1 MMGSLDER
9 CFKDAL
15 YDEFSRIGKALS
27 SGRRLEMLDVLARGE
42 HTVAEVASAT
52 GVSEANASQHL
63 QTLRQARLVEG
74 RKEGKYVY
82 YSLADERVFR
92 LWRALREVGEQ
103 QLAEVDRI
111 VDEYRR
117 SSDDLEPVG
126 MEELLERMRNGEAE
140 AIDVRPEEEYREGH
154 IAGARSVPV
163 DELAARAEELPSDVE
178 VVAYCRGPYC
188 VLSDEAVDTLR
199 EHGIKARRL
208 EEGYPDWRAEGYP
221 VSTTGS
227 DAP

>member
-1 MMGSLDER
+1 MDSSDER

-63 QTLRQARLVEG
+63 QTLRRARLVEG

-126 MEELLERMRNGEAE
+126 MEELLERMRKGEAE

-163 DELAARAEELPSDVE
+163 DELAARAGELPSDVE

-188 VLSDEAVDTLR
+188 VLSDEAVETLR
-199 EHGIKARRL
+199 EHGIEARRL

-221 VSTTGS
+221 VDNPRSE
-227 DAP
+227 AP